1 MKNVV
6 VVGSQWGDE
15 GKGKIV
21 DWLSS
26 EADVVVR
33 FQGGHNA
40 GHTLVIEKKVF
51 KLRLLPSGIVREG
64 KISVLG
70 NGVVIDG
77 VTYKLR
83 LLPSGIVRKGKISII
98 GNGVVVDPWALLD
111 EIEEIKSKGVNVNE
125 NNFIISESAN
135 LILPF
140 HREMDE
146 IREDSA
152 GKGKIGTTRR
162 GIGPAY
168 EDKVGRRSIRVMDL
182 RSEKNL
188 DQRLESVLVHHNA
201 IRKGLGKKIYE
212 KEQLK
217 YDLLK
222 IAPEIL
228 KFSQPVWLKIDQ
240 FKKQKKKI
248 LFEGAQG
255 ILLDVDHGTYP
266 FVTSSNT
273 VASSAATGTGCGPN
287 SINYVLGITKA
298 YTTRVGEGP
307 FPTELIDEIG
317 ELLGTRGKEFG
328 TVTSRKRRCGWFDG
342 VLVRQTIKISGI
354 NGIALTKLDVLDELD
369 EIKICIGYDLK
380 GKKIDYLPAAVEDQ
394 LKVKPIYK
402 SFNGWKTSTKGIKSF
417 KDLPNNAQVYIKGLE
432 KFIETK
438 VASISTSP
446 ERKDTILIENPFSI

>member
-1 MKNVV
+1 MKNVA

-21 DWLSS
+21 DWLS
-26 EADVVVR
+26 EQADVVIR

-40 GHTLVIEKKVF
+40 GHTLVI
-51 KLRLLPSGIVREG
+51 
-64 KISVLG
+64 
-70 NGVVIDG
+70 NG

-83 LLPSGIVRKGKISII
+83 LLPSGIVRKNKISII
-98 GNGVVVDPWALLD
+98 GNGVVVDPWALL
-111 EIEEIKSKGVNVNE
+111 EEIKEIKNKGIDVNP
-125 NNFIISESAN
+125 NNFMISEAAN

-188 DQRLESVLVHHNA
+188 DKRLETVLLHHNA
-201 IRKGLGKKIYE
+201 IRKGLGKKIFE
-212 KEQLK
+212 KKQLK
-217 YDLLK
+217 EDLLK
-222 IAPEIL
+222 IALEIL
-228 KFSQPVWLKIDQ
+228 KFSKPVWLKIDE

-307 FPTELIDEIG
+307 FPTELVDKIG

-354 NGIALTKLDVLDELD
+354 DGIALTKLDVLDELD
-369 EIKICIGYDLK
+369 EIKMCIEYDLN

-394 LKVKPIYK
+394 LKIKPIYK
-402 SFNGWKTSTKGIKSF
+402 TFDGWKTSTVGVKNINN
-417 KDLPNNAQVYIKGLE
+417 LPENAKKYISAIE
-432 KFIETK
+432 EFIGAK
-438 VASISTSP
+438 ISSISTSP
-446 ERKDTILIENPFSI
+446 ERDDTILVENPFEI

>member
-1 MKNVV
+1 MSNIIVIGTK
-6 VVGSQWGDE
+6 WGDE

-21 DWLSS
+21 DWLS
-26 EADVVVR
+26 EQADVIVR

-40 GHTLVIEKKVF
+40 GHTLVVNDQ
-51 KLRLLPSGIVREG
+51 V
-64 KISVLG
+64 
-70 NGVVIDG
+70 
-77 VTYKLR
+77 YKLR

-98 GNGVVVDPWALLD
+98 GNGVVIDPWALL
-111 EIEEIKSKGVNVNE
+111 EEIKDIKKQGVEVNE
-125 NNFIISESAN
+125 KNLIISDCAN

-140 HREMDE
+140 HKEMDE

-168 EDKVGRRSIRVMDL
+168 EDKVGRRSIRLMDL
-182 RSEKNL
+182 NSESNL
-188 DQRLESVLVHHNA
+188 DKRLDNILFHHNA
-201 IRKGLGKKIYE
+201 IRKGLNKKVYKKDNLK
-212 KEQLK
+212 KE
-217 YDLLK
+217 LLK

-228 KFSQPVWLKIDQ
+228 KFSHPVWIKIDEM
-240 FKKQKKKI
+240 KKQRKKI

-273 VASSAATGTGCGPN
+273 VASSASTGTGCGPN

-307 FPTELIDEIG
+307 FPTELTNDIG
-317 ELLGTRGKEFG
+317 ELLGMRGKEFG

-354 NGIALTKLDVLDELD
+354 DGIALTKLDVLDELD
-369 EIKICIGYDLK
+369 EIKMCIQYEID
-380 GKKIDYLPAAVEDQ
+380 GKKMDYLPAAVEDQ
-394 LKVKPIYK
+394 LKIKPIYK
-402 SFNGWKTSTKGIKSF
+402 TFSGWKETTNGIKNV
-417 KDLPNNAQVYIKGLE
+417 KDLPENAQKYIFAIE
-432 KFIETK
+432 DFIGAK
-438 VASISTSP
+438 ISSISTSP
-446 ERKDTILIENPFSI
+446 ERKDTILVENPFDI

>member
-1 MKNVV
+1 MKNVA

-40 GHTLVIEKKVF
+40 GHTLVI
-51 KLRLLPSGIVREG
+51 
-64 KISVLG
+64 
-70 NGVVIDG
+70 DG

-83 LLPSGIVRKGKISII
+83 LLPSGIVRKNKISII

-111 EIEEIKSKGVNVNE
+111 EIKEIKSKGVEISEE
-125 NNFIISESAN
+125 NLILSESAN

-140 HREMDE
+140 HKEMDE
-146 IREDSA
+146 IREDAA
-152 GKGKIGTTRR
+152 GKAKIGTTRR

-182 RSEKNL
+182 ISEKNL
-188 DQRLESVLVHHNA
+188 DHRLETVLMHHNA
-201 IRKGLGKKIYE
+201 IRKGLGKELFE
-212 KEQLK
+212 KNKLK
-217 YDLLK
+217 KELLE
-222 IAPEIL
+222 IAPQIL
-228 KFSQPVWLKIDQ
+228 KFSKPVWKKIDE
-240 FKKQKKKI
+240 FKNEGKKI

-273 VASSAATGTGCGPN
+273 VASSAATGSGCGPN
-287 SINYVLGITKA
+287 TIGYVLGITKA

-307 FPTELIDEIG
+307 FPTELKNETG
-317 ELLGTRGKEFG
+317 EHLGKIGKEFG

-342 VLVRQTIKISGI
+342 VLVRQTIKVSGI

-369 EIKICIGYDLK
+369 EIKMCVAYELD
-380 GKKIDYLPAAVEDQ
+380 GKKVDYLPAAVDDQ

-402 SFNGWKTSTKGIKSF
+402 SFKGWKSSTKGIKNF
-417 KDLPNNAQVYIKGLE
+417 EKLPGNAKIYIKELE

-438 VASISTSP
+438 VSSISTSP
-446 ERKDTILIENPFSI
+446 ERNDTILIEDPFKI

>member
-1 MKNVV
+1 MNNVAV
-6 VVGSQWGDE
+6 IGSQWGDE

-21 DWLSS
+21 DWLSR

-40 GHTLVIEKKVF
+40 GHTLVID
-51 KLRLLPSGIVREG
+51 GI
-64 KISVLG
+64 
-70 NGVVIDG
+70 
-77 VTYKLR
+77 TYKLR
-83 LLPSGIVRKGKISII
+83 LLPSGIVRKNKISII
-98 GNGVVVDPWALLD
+98 GNGVVIDPWAFLD
-111 EIEEIKSKGVNVNE
+111 EIEEIRSKGVKVGLDNL
-125 NNFIISESAN
+125 IISESAN

-140 HREMDE
+140 HKEMDE
-146 IREDSA
+146 IREDAA
-152 GKGKIGTTRR
+152 GKAKIGTTRR

-168 EDKVGRRSIRVMDL
+168 EDKIGRRSIRVMDL
-182 RSEKNL
+182 ISEKNL
-188 DQRLESVLVHHNA
+188 SQRLETVLLHHNA
-201 IRKGLGKKIYE
+201 IRKGLGKNIFKKDKL
-212 KEQLK
+212 KE
-217 YDLLK
+217 DLLK

-228 KFSQPVWLKIDQ
+228 KFSQPVWKKIYE
-240 FKKQKKKI
+240 FKKQNKKI

-273 VASSAATGTGCGPN
+273 VASAAATGSGCGPN

-307 FPTELIDEIG
+307 FPTELKDDTG
-317 ELLGTRGKEFG
+317 EKLGRRGKEFG

-354 NGIALTKLDVLDELD
+354 DGIALTKLDVLDELD
-369 EIKICIGYDLK
+369 EIKMCVAYEIN

-402 SFNGWKTSTKGIKSF
+402 SFKGWKSETKGIKKF
-417 KDLPNNAQVYIKGLE
+417 DELPQNAKIYIKELE

-438 VASISTSP
+438 VSSISTSP
-446 ERKDTILIENPFSI
+446 ERNDTILIVDPFKN

>member
-1 MKNVV
+1 MKNVA

-21 DWLSS
+21 DWLS
-26 EADVVVR
+26 EQADVVIR

-40 GHTLVIEKKVF
+40 GHTLVIE
-51 KLRLLPSGIVREG
+51 GT
-64 KISVLG
+64 
-70 NGVVIDG
+70 
-77 VTYKLR
+77 TYKLR
-83 LLPSGIVRKGKISII
+83 LLPSGIVRKNKISII
-98 GNGVVVDPWALLD
+98 GNGVVVDPWALLEEIK
-111 EIEEIKSKGVNVNE
+111 EIEEKGVDVNSE
-125 NNFIISESAN
+125 NFMISEAAN

-146 IREDSA
+146 IREDAA

-188 DQRLESVLVHHNA
+188 DQRLETVLLHHNA
-201 IRKGLGKKIYE
+201 IRKGLGKKIFE
-212 KEQLK
+212 KKQLK
-217 YDLLK
+217 EDLLK

-228 KFSQPVWLKIDQ
+228 QFSQPIWLKIDQ
-240 FKKQKKKI
+240 FKKLKKKI

-307 FPTELIDEIG
+307 FPTELVDQVG
-317 ELLGTRGKEFG
+317 KLLGNRGKEFG

-354 NGIALTKLDVLDELD
+354 DGIALTKLDVLDELD
-369 EIKICIGYDLK
+369 EIKICVEYELD

-394 LKVKPIYK
+394 LKIRPIYK
-402 SFNGWKTSTKGIKSF
+402 SFAGWKSSTKGIKNIN
-417 KDLPNNAQVYIKGLE
+417 DLPEKAKRYIFAIE
-432 KFIETK
+432 DFIGAK
-438 VASISTSP
+438 ISSISTSP
-446 ERKDTILIENPFSI
+446 ERNDTILVENPFEI

>member
-21 DWLSS
+21 DWLSDQ
-26 EADVVVR
+26 ADIVIR

-40 GHTLVIEKKVF
+40 GHTLVID
-51 KLRLLPSGIVREG
+51 GI
-64 KISVLG
+64 
-70 NGVVIDG
+70 
-77 VTYKLR
+77 TYKLR
-83 LLPSGIVRKGKISII
+83 LLPSGIVRKKKISII
-98 GNGVVVDPWALLD
+98 GNGVVIDPWALLE
-111 EIEEIKSKGVNVNE
+111 EIEEIKSKGVVVDVD
-125 NNFIISESAN
+125 NFMISESAS

-146 IREDSA
+146 IREDAA

-188 DQRLESVLVHHNA
+188 DQRLETVLIHHNA
-201 IRKGLGKKIYE
+201 IRKGLGKKIFE
-212 KEQLK
+212 KEKLK
-217 YDLLK
+217 KDLLK

-228 KFSQPVWLKIDQ
+228 KFSQPVWLRIDE
-240 FKKQKKKI
+240 FKKKKKRI

-287 SINYVLGITKA
+287 SIHYVLGITKA

-307 FPTELIDEIG
+307 FPTELNDETG
-317 ELLGTRGKEFG
+317 EILGKRGKEFG

-354 NGIALTKLDVLDELD
+354 DGIALTKLDVLDELD
-369 EIKICIGYDLK
+369 EIKMCVEYELD
-380 GKKIDYLPAAVEDQ
+380 GKKLDYFPAAVEDQ
-394 LKVKPIYK
+394 LKIRPIYK
-402 SFNGWKTSTKGIKSF
+402 TFPGWKTSTQGAKNIET
-417 KDLPNNAQVYIKGLE
+417 LPDNAKNYIYALE
-432 KFIETK
+432 DFIETK
-438 VASISTSP
+438 ISSISTSP
-446 ERKDTILIENPFSI
+446 EREDTILLENPFDN